1 MSIQSILDETQDW
14 YKQHS
19 VEKIANL
26 TTTSLELLLET
37 SPEPDL
43 QNPETEK
50 TLVQAFNI
58 ILSQQILQQNV
69 DEICILIQSE
79 GAVHAVDN
87 GQDLYDYVYKHKHIS
102 PDNQLHFQ
110 AINYYNKYRKVI
122 QKNEQIYSLRE
133 GEQRF
138 HVFVPL
144 VPKGEYAGAVY
155 LQISPDLS
163 FISSQISSS
172 YDETSLIF
180 SAFILFGLM
189 AMFYIS
195 AYSVRERDE
204 TQRLLY
210 EEREKHL
217 RDQMDRKKESLFTK
231 RIYHTHH
238 KAEKIMGFIKED
250 LRNITPTRLN
260 EIKYRITKYANFIS
274 RVIYDMKWYDPPL
287 QTIRNPMFKTELN
300 EVLKFIVDN
309 IFQRTSDQVKNI
321 SFELQLEDALPIVSV
336 NEFVVWEIIEPLIQN
351 SVEHTHKD
359 QIKITLKTCYDKK
372 LKQIRLQVKDNGDGV
387 RPDLLEIN
395 DLGVKK
401 MFLENIST
409 KQGEQN
415 SGYGCFLAHEICRR
429 CGWQLDVD
437 NCPPYGC
444 CYTIIIPVH

>member
-1 MSIQSILDETQDW
+1 
-14 YKQHS
+14 
-19 VEKIANL
+19 
-26 TTTSLELLLET
+26 
-37 SPEPDL
+37 
-43 QNPETEK
+43 
-50 TLVQAFNI
+50 
-58 ILSQQILQQNV
+58 
-69 DEICILIQSE
+69 
-79 GAVHAVDN
+79 
-87 GQDLYDYVYKHKHIS
+87 
-102 PDNQLHFQ
+102 
-110 AINYYNKYRKVI
+110 
-122 QKNEQIYSLRE
+122 
-133 GEQRF
+133 
-138 HVFVPL
+138 
-144 VPKGEYAGAVY
+144 
-155 LQISPDLS
+155 
-163 FISSQISSS
+163 
-172 YDETSLIF
+172 
-180 SAFILFGLM
+180 
-189 AMFYIS
+189 
-195 AYSVRERDE
+195 
-204 TQRLLY
+204 
-210 EEREKHL
+210 
-217 RDQMDRKKESLFTK
+217 
-231 RIYHTHH
+231 
-238 KAEKIMGFIKED
+238 MGFIKED